1 MQFPLRLAIPFKSY
15 KEFFMTIRRVLIS
28 LALLTGMSALAPIS
42 AMADEV
48 HHPVHHHH
56 HPVCHYEHHHK
67 VCH

>member
-1 MQFPLRLAIPFKSY
+1 
-15 KEFFMTIRRVLIS
+15 MTIRRVLIS
-28 LALLTGMSALAPIS
+28 LALLTGMTALAPVS
-42 AMADEV
+42 AMADEY

>member
-1 MQFPLRLAIPFKSY
+1 
-15 KEFFMTIRRVLIS
+15 MTIRRALTSLVLMTG
-28 LALLTGMSALAPIS
+28 LTALAPLS
-42 AMADEV
+42 AFADV